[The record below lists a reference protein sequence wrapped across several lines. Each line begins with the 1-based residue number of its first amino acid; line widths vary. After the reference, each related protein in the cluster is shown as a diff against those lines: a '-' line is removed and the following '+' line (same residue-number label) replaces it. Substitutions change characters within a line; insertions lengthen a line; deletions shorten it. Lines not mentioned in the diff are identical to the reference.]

1 MIAASSLSNEEVEL
15 LKNYR
20 FLPKIEH
27 SFIYIEASK
36 LTNSKA
42 LRSYL
47 TERLS
52 SMRIDDI
59 KVAASLFI
67 KRYAFLAVI
76 GLFSMSYW
84 NKKMD
89 LSPENVIL
97 VDREKHGMWMPCFYL
112 KNSIVTS
119 FSSQE
124 EKHQFL
130 QGFFR
135 QHMDVII
142 QNIKKDIKLSHI
154 ILWEN
159 IAVYIF
165 WLYEN
170 ENFLK
175 EALSQQTVAEDF
187 VYLLQNN
194 NNALFGEY
202 NKNPLAR
209 YYTAKVKVEDVE
221 DVVRVR
227 KTCCFSYMLEQGEKN
242 RCNTCPQTCKVRT

>member
-15 LKNYR
+15 LKSYR
-20 FLPKIEH
+20 FLPEIEY
-27 SFIYIEASK
+27 SSTYIEASK
-36 LTNSKA
+36 LTDSKA

-52 SMRIDDI
+52 LIRTDDI

-76 GLFSMSYW
+76 GLFLMSYR

-89 LSPENVIL
+89 LSPENIVL
-97 VDREKHGMWMPCFYL
+97 VDREKNGMWTPCFYL
-112 KNSIVTS
+112 KNSTVTP
-119 FSSQE
+119 FSTQE
-124 EKHQFL
+124 EKQQFL

-142 QNIKKDIKLSHI
+142 QNIKKDSKLSHI

-159 IAVYIF
+159 VAVYIF

-170 ENFLK
+170 KNFLQ
-175 EALSQQTVAEDF
+175 EALSHQTVEEDF
-187 VYLLQNN
+187 AFLLQNN
-194 NNALFGEY
+194 NGALFGEY
-202 NKNPLAR
+202 SKNPLAR
-209 YYTAKVKVEDVE
+209 YYTAKVKVKDGEDR
-221 DVVRVR
+221 VRVR
-227 KTCCFSYMLEQGEKN
+227 KTCCFSYMLEQGEET
-242 RCNTCPQTCKVRT
+242 RCNTCPQTCKVCT

>member
-15 LKNYR
+15 LRSYR
-20 FLPKIEH
+20 FLQEIEC
-27 SFIYIEASK
+27 SSTYIEASK
-36 LTNSKA
+36 LTDSKA

-47 TERLS
+47 AERLS
-52 SMRIDDI
+52 SMRTDDI

-112 KNSIVTS
+112 KNSTVTS

-124 EKHQFL
+124 EKHQLL
-130 QGFFR
+130 QVLFR

-175 EALSQQTVAEDF
+175 EALSQQAVAEDF

-209 YYTAKVKVEDVE
+209 YYTAKVKVEEVE
-221 DVVRVR
+221 DIVRVR